1 MQSRRNENVRRM
13 HGFSF
18 IELMA
23 VLVLMSILVTMAL
36 PSYQSSVKRAKRAEA
51 WTVMMKGMQ
60 QQERHYSVHGSYADF
75 SAEKPQGFAWY
86 SGSTPEG
93 SAYEI
98 SAVPCEGQGLKEC
111 VMLIAVPGT
120 ARVRQGYA
128 DTACGTLRLDSAGR
142 RSASSGGK
150 GCW

>member
-1 MQSRRNENVRRM
+1 MQSGRNKGARWR

-23 VLVLMSILVTMAL
+23 VLVLMSILTAL
-36 PSYQSSVKRAKRAEA
+36 AVPSYQSSVKRTKRAEA

-60 QQERHYSVHGSYADF
+60 QQERYYSIHGSYADF
-75 SAEKPQGFAWY
+75 SAEKPQGFSWH
-86 SGSTPEG
+86 SGSTPES

-98 SAVPCEGQGLKEC
+98 SAGPCEGQDLKEC
-111 VMLIAVPGT
+111 VILSAMPGT

-142 RSASSGGK
+142 RSASGGGK